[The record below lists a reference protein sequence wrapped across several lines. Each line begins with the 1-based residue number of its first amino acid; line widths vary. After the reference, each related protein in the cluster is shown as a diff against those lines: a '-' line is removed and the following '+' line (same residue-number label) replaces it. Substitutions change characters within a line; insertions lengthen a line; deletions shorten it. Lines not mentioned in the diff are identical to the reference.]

1 MKRSRGAILA
11 IVVVA
16 LVAAVP
22 VSAIASDR
30 ILRGDVQQAESQ
42 FERSLTHAI
51 AGGLNRRQADRLTQR
66 YREVVASRP
75 AAWWLAPVVE
85 REQLDH
91 LSQLRADLETMKAR
105 QLADGRTALRRQLD
119 RWNKTLAAAKAAD
132 ISSVGFEENPA
143 RFTSYA
149 ALAATPNELAALAA
163 ALGDQSTILDGRMAA
178 FRTARSQADAAVQN
192 ARSLLATAGQY
203 PQLHLLSFQT
213 RLASAADGLPAV
225 HEAAAFVPLVGV
237 IQDVAAG
244 VQSLLDARTAAYNQL
259 AAAQSSLAAAQS
271 IGASLGN
278 AAAAINAISAQLG
291 TAGDQATLQSL
302 TWQLVQ
308 QKQGLAA
315 AISAKQQEPI
325 AYNAGPGK
333 VIVIS
338 LSRQVLTAFQDGN
351 VVLTTYVATG
361 RPALPT
367 PPGTY
372 QILHKQTPYTMISPW
387 PTSSPY
393 WYPTSRV
400 SMVMEF
406 LGGGYFI
413 HDAPWRTWY
422 GPGSNLYNGTHGCV
436 NVPFSS
442 MQFLYGWAPMGTTV
456 VVQY

>member
-1 MKRSRGAILA
+1 VKASRRA
-11 IVVVA
+11 IVALVVVG

-22 VSAIASDR
+22 VTAIAGDG
-30 ILRGDVQQAESQ
+30 ILRGDVQRAESQ
-42 FERSLTHAI
+42 FDRSLAQSI
-51 AGGLNRRQADRLTQR
+51 AAGLSRTPADRLMRR
-66 YREVVASRP
+66 YRVVVATRP
-75 AAWWLAPVVE
+75 AAWWQAPVVE
-85 REQLDH
+85 HGQLDT
-91 LSQLRADLETMKAR
+91 LSQLQADLQTLNGR
-105 QLADGRTALRRQLD
+105 QLADSREAMQRELH
-119 RWNKTLAAAKAAD
+119 RWSVTLAAAQTAD
-132 ISSVGFEENPA
+132 IASVGLEDNPA
-143 RFTSYA
+143 RFINYA
-149 ALAATPNELAALAA
+149 ALATTPNELAALAA
-163 ALGDQSTILDGRMAA
+163 ALGDQSAILDGRMVA
-178 FRTARSQADAAVQN
+178 FRAARAQADLAAQN
-192 ARSLLATAGQY
+192 ARSLLASAGQY
-203 PQLHLLSFQT
+203 PQLSLASFETQ
-213 RLASAADGLPAV
+213 LASAADALPSV
-225 HEAAAFVPLVGV
+225 HEATAFAPIVGT
-237 IQDVAAG
+237 IQQIASG
-244 VQSLLDARTAAYNQL
+244 VQSLLDARTAAYDQL

-278 AAAAINAISAQLG
+278 APAAINTIATELG
-291 TAGDQATLQSL
+291 HAGDQANFQSL
-302 TWQLVQ
+302 TWQLLQ
-308 QKQGLAA
+308 QKQGLAT
-315 AISAKQQEPI
+315 AIATKQQEPI
-325 AYNAGPGK
+325 AVNAGPGK

-338 LSRQVLTAFQDGN
+338 LSRQLLTAFQDGS

-372 QILHKQTPYTMISPW
+372 QIFHKQTPYTMISPW

-406 LGGGYFI
+406 LAGGYFI